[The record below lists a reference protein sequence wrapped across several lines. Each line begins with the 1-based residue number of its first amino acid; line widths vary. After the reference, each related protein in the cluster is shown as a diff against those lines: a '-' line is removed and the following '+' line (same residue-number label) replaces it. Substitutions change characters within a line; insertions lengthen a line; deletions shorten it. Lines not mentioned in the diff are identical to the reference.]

1 MTAVRGGGAE
11 AEEMGEWPALN
22 ILLTPVS
29 SAPSLCPRPS
39 LLMGLNPFLTWGGG
53 SRLPRGPGFRT
64 RPAPTPT
71 AQVQPCLQAN
81 PYTCEGL
88 SSDLSG
94 FEGGV
99 LGK

>member
-1 MTAVRGGGAE
+1 
-11 AEEMGEWPALN
+11 MGEWPALN

-29 SAPSLCPRPS
+29 SAPSLGPCPS
-39 LLMGLNPFLTWGGG
+39 LLTGLNPFLPGGGG
-53 SRLPRGPGFRT
+53 S
-64 RPAPTPT
+64 RPAPTPA
-71 AQVQPCLQAN
+71 AQVEPCLQAH
-81 PYTCEGL
+81 PYDSDSL